1 MASTWRRSPS
11 ARCARAARACVLL
24 VLGLAQA
31 ASAADDASL
40 EQRII
45 EVAARIQPSVVHIEA
60 IVKLNDRRSEV
71 TGSGVIA
78 SSDGRIITNHHVL
91 DDAEKVTVTV
101 PGLKKRYPAQ
111 VVGTDP
117 QTDIALLRIQPDSP
131 LAAAP
136 LGSAKPVRVGQW
148 VLAIGNPYGLDG
160 TVSLGIV
167 SAKGRNLE
175 IPDLLNDF
183 IQTDAMIDRGSSG
196 GPLVDLEG
204 RVIGINSRGQGR
216 GIGFT
221 IPIDTALQVVT
232 QLERGGIER
241 GWLGLT
247 LQPLDR
253 ELADYLAI
261 PDATGA
267 IVNSVAEGSP
277 AARAG
282 LRAGD
287 VVTAFDGFP
296 VEAEKDEDLGVFQ
309 RLVASVKPG
318 QEATLELL
326 RDRKQRRL
334 TVRIGTQPRVEP
346 AEAETEI
353 GFHVQE
359 ITPNLARDER
369 LAVDRGAFV
378 SFVAR
383 GSAASEAGL
392 EIGDVIER
400 IEGRQV
406 ENLDDFRL
414 ASGNAL
420 KLERFLIVARRG
432 AETKY
437 LLVKRGAR
445 RATPPEPEGDVD
457 SAGNPG
463 GEDPAPP

>member
-1 MASTWRRSPS
+1 VP
-11 ARCARAARACVLL
+11 
-24 VLGLAQA
+24 GLALALLLGASA
-31 ASAADDASL
+31 APAADDASL

-45 EVAARIQPSVVHIEA
+45 EVAAKTQPSVVHIEA

-78 SSDGRIITNHHVL
+78 SADGRIITNHHVL
-91 DDAEKVTVTV
+91 DNAEKVTVSV
-101 PGLKKRYPAQ
+101 PGLKKRYPARI
-111 VVGTDP
+111 VGTDP
-117 QTDIALLRIQPDSP
+117 QTDIALLRIEPDAP

-136 LGSAKPVRVGQW
+136 LGSAKPLRVGQW

-175 IPDLLNDF
+175 IPDLMNDF

-196 GPLVDLEG
+196 GPLVDLDG
-204 RVIGINSRGQGR
+204 RVVGINSRGQGR

-221 IPIDTALQVVT
+221 IPIDTALQVVA

-253 ELADYLAI
+253 ELADYFAI

-277 AARAG
+277 AAGAG
-282 LRAGD
+282 LRPGD
-287 VVTAFDGFP
+287 VITAFEGFP
-296 VEAEKDEDLGVFQ
+296 VEAEKDEDLGAFQ
-309 RLVASVKPG
+309 RIVASVKPG
-318 QEATLELL
+318 QQVTLDLL
-326 RDRKQRRL
+326 RDGKPRRL
-334 TVRIGTQPRVEP
+334 TLRIGTQPRVEP

-359 ITPNLARDER
+359 ITPNLVRDER
-369 LAVDRGAFV
+369 LSVDRGAFV

-400 IEGRQV
+400 IEGRKV
-406 ENLDDFRL
+406 GNLDDFRL
-414 ASGNAL
+414 ASSQAL

-432 AETKY
+432 TETKY
-437 LLVKRGAR
+437 LLVRRGAR
-445 RATPPEPEGDVD
+445 SSGTPDADRDDGGPADD
-457 SAGNPG
+457 SGGAGL
-463 GEDPAPP
+463 APR

>member
-1 MASTWRRSPS
+1 MANPT
-11 ARCARAARACVLL
+11 AGGVALALLLAARAV
-24 VLGLAQA
+24 
-31 ASAADDASL
+31 SAADDASL

-45 EVAARIQPSVVHIEA
+45 EVAAKIQPSVVHIEV

-78 SSDGRIITNHHVL
+78 SPDGRIITNHHVL
-91 DDAEKVTVTV
+91 DDAEKVTVSV
-101 PGLKKRYPAQ
+101 PGLKKRYPAR

-117 QTDIALLRIQPDSP
+117 QTDIALLRIQPDAP

-136 LGSAKPVRVGQW
+136 LGSAKPLRVGQW

-204 RVIGINSRGQGR
+204 RVVGINSRGQGR

-221 IPIDTALQVVT
+221 IPIDTALQVVE

-261 PDATGA
+261 PDASGA

-282 LRAGD
+282 LQPGD
-287 VVTAFDGFP
+287 VVTSFDGFP

-309 RLVASVKPG
+309 RVVASVKPG

-326 RDRKQRRL
+326 RGGKPRRV

-359 ITPNLARDER
+359 ITRNLARDER

-400 IEGRQV
+400 IEGREV

-414 ASGNAL
+414 ASRDAL

-445 RATPPEPEGDVD
+445 RSAPPEPEGDEG
-457 SAGNPG
+457 SAG
-463 GEDPAPP
+463 DPAGADPTPR